1 MVASAPQKGDWAKTL
16 FFFAVAAALTAVVT
30 YYVNKQLEKKDNE

>member
-1 MVASAPQKGDWAKTL
+1 MVANVPEGNWGKTL

-30 YYVNKQLEKKDNE
+30 YYVNKQLEQHDKK